1 MESRLRVTKGACP
14 PPLLRS
20 VDLRLFRGCRKACC
34 GVEGAL
40 GCLPSWVW
48 CARNI
53 SLDLGLLWGMEHKWL
68 PITLIYNSRRLL
80 QPCLFSDWSGFS
92 YPFWI
97 AEWLTLFFFLI
108 GSTNC
113 HSSHSFCFV
122 FTELLHDSS
131 SVTLLNKHFIK
142 PRINCLFFWIRVLE
156 HPMSGW
162 VLFFVFQLATEALYR
177 ATNICSSL
185 NLKPLFF
192 FNCRFSPD
200 FAIVLICCI
209 FFLDLCKNIQFWIFC
224 DAS

>member
-1 MESRLRVTKGACP
+1 MVTYHFNLQFQKITTTM
-14 PPLLRS
+14 S
-20 VDLRLFRGCRKACC
+20 VLRLKWFF
-34 GVEGAL
+34 V
-40 GCLPSWVW
+40 
-48 CARNI
+48 
-53 SLDLGLLWGMEHKWL
+53 SLLD
-68 PITLIYNSRRLL
+68 SRMID
-80 QPCLFSDWSGFS
+80 S
-92 YPFWI
+92 
-97 AEWLTLFFFLI
+97 FFFLI

-209 FFLDLCKNIQFWIFC
+209 FSLTYAKTYNFGFFVMHHKR
-224 DAS
+224 